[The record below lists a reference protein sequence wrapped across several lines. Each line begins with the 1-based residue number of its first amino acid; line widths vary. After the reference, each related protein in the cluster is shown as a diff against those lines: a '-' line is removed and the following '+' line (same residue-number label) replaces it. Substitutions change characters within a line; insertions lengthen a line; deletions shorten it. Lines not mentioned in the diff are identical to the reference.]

1 MSRRIRIP
9 SFLGGLL
16 SLLPLFSS
24 SVAAQT
30 SSSLPLQLS
39 STHSFQTTH
48 RDPLRPRPE
57 AEAEVALA
65 FTSDLHG
72 NLQDTQGRPSG
83 LLHLAQPLRK
93 LRGLEPNL
101 LLIDVG
107 DTLQGS
113 PENHYFSRIR
123 PRSAPLPVIQV
134 MNALRYD
141 AVVLGNHDFDPPPKV
156 LLKSLQ
162 HSRFPWLAA
171 NLTFNDQPVLPP
183 YVVLERSG
191 VRIGLLGA
199 ITPGVPLWVDPEH
212 RAELEFEDLSEVAKR
227 WVPVLREQEQVDLVV
242 ALLHSGA
249 EVDYDRDVARLAG
262 LPDVNAAGVV
272 ADFAEGV
279 DLIVSGHAH
288 RVFPKRPTS
297 RLTRYRTPLVSP
309 GSRAEGVMVSRVR
322 MHERSGRWELAG
334 MEFQWVPAAALPDP
348 ELLQVVKPDLEEVA
362 QWLEVPTRWRFQ
374 RRPSREELDACGP
387 RLQHQAV
394 VEALGG
400 DFTLLPAWWFWRP
413 LPSAEVGQPLRR
425 RHLFGWIRYDNTLVQ
440 ALQAPRQLE
449 LWQEP
454 WRRWQSG
461 KRVRYH
467 ALLKLRGPQE
477 VPEDEVAVWFTNYHW
492 NGGSGLAFRTLRQ
505 RSQELQRRPQT
516 LREVVFEHL
525 RSDAT
530 SLPAECSFLE

>member
-39 STHSFQTTH
+39 STHSFQTRH

-171 NLTFNDQPVLPP
+171 NLTFNDQTVLPP
-183 YVVLERSG
+183 
-191 VRIGLLGA
+191 
-199 ITPGVPLWVDPEH
+199 
-212 RAELEFEDLSEVAKR
+212 
-227 WVPVLREQEQVDLVV
+227 
-242 ALLHSGA
+242 
-249 EVDYDRDVARLAG
+249 
-262 LPDVNAAGVV
+262 
-272 ADFAEGV
+272 
-279 DLIVSGHAH
+279 
-288 RVFPKRPTS
+288 
-297 RLTRYRTPLVSP
+297 
-309 GSRAEGVMVSRVR
+309 
-322 MHERSGRWELAG
+322 
-334 MEFQWVPAAALPDP
+334 
-348 ELLQVVKPDLEEVA
+348 
-362 QWLEVPTRWRFQ
+362 
-374 RRPSREELDACGP
+374 
-387 RLQHQAV
+387 
-394 VEALGG
+394 
-400 DFTLLPAWWFWRP
+400 
-413 LPSAEVGQPLRR
+413 
-425 RHLFGWIRYDNTLVQ
+425 
-440 ALQAPRQLE
+440 
-449 LWQEP
+449 
-454 WRRWQSG
+454 
-461 KRVRYH
+461 
-467 ALLKLRGPQE
+467 
-477 VPEDEVAVWFTNYHW
+477 
-492 NGGSGLAFRTLRQ
+492 
-505 RSQELQRRPQT
+505 
-516 LREVVFEHL
+516 
-525 RSDAT
+525 
-530 SLPAECSFLE
+530 